1 MTSSTSFLR
10 ETLGDVQYIN
20 EIKLINFSF
29 SIKNVTKNKKQKKNK
44 TIKLSVIREKLT
56 LSDKLSLLIYFF
68 LKTINHYIQNLGR
81 LA

>member
-1 MTSSTSFLR
+1 MTSSISFLR

-44 TIKLSVIREKLT
+44 TIKLSVIREKIT

-68 LKTINHYIQNLGR
+68 KKTINHYIQNLGR

>member
-1 MTSSTSFLR
+1 MTSSISFLR

-44 TIKLSVIREKLT
+44 TIKLSVIGEKIT

>member
-1 MTSSTSFLR
+1 MTSSISFLR

-20 EIKLINFSF
+20 ETKLINFSF

-68 LKTINHYIQNLGR
+68 
-81 LA
+81 